1 VTSSRRVV
9 FLGAGHAHLYGL
21 KRAAAFARRGH
32 QAVVVA
38 PEAFWY
44 SGLATGVLGGLYPP
58 ALDRVDVQALVEN
71 RGGRFIADRAVAI
84 DAAARTVHLERS
96 PPLAYDVL
104 SVTLGSRPPP
114 IPADPGAPPCYAVK
128 PVRRL
133 AELRADLEARF
144 ARAPDRPVRVAV
156 AGGGATA
163 CEVAANVA
171 ALAAA
176 RGGRA
181 EVTVLA
187 AGPVLRQLPDRAA
200 RRVVRALEAR
210 GVAVRTPARV
220 ARLAAAAAVLDDGAA
235 VACDLAVNA
244 TGLVPHPL
252 LRTAGLPMT
261 AEGALTVDRHLRS
274 VGDPAVHGAGDC
286 IALAGRPLPRV
297 GVYAIRQA
305 PVLYRNLLAA
315 LDGTAPARFTPQ
327 ARYLWILNLG
337 DGTGL
342 AARGRLWWHGRVA
355 FRLKDRI
362 DRRFLRE
369 YRRAAESHRST
380 AAGHRAL
387 LRPEPAT
394 RDGHA
399 MTEDEKKEIRDEF
412 RRSVNMSPK
421 ELEDWLATEESR
433 SVGWTREGEEEAVGH
448 QSGRRIV
455 TIKRTRQDDLADE
468 DYAHMRKVIGYVHR
482 HAAQRPEGE
491 VTDTR
496 WRYSLMNWGHDPL
509 KEG

>member
-1 VTSSRRVV
+1 MPPPRRVV

-32 QAVVVA
+32 EAVVVA

-58 ALDRVDVQALVEN
+58 ALDRVDVQALVE
-71 RGGRFIADRAVAI
+71 RGGGRFVADRATAI

-144 ARAPDRPVRVAV
+144 ARDPQRPVRVTV

-176 RGGRA
+176 RGGRVA
-181 EVTVLA
+181 VTVLA
-187 AGPVLRQLPDRAA
+187 AGPVLRQLPERAA
-200 RRVVRALEAR
+200 RRVLRALEAR
-210 GVAVRTPARV
+210 GVAFRTPARV
-220 ARLAAAAAVLDDGAA
+220 VRLSAAGAVPADGAA
-235 VACDLAVNA
+235 EPCDLFVNA
-244 TGLVPHPL
+244 TGLLPHPL
-252 LRTAGLPMT
+252 LRDSGLPVT
-261 AEGALTVDRHLRS
+261 EDGALTVDRHLRS

-286 IALAGRPLPRV
+286 IAPAGRALPRI

-315 LDGTAPARFTPQ
+315 LDGDAPARFRPQ

-342 AARGRLWWHGRVA
+342 AARGRLWWHGRLA

-369 YRRAAESHRST
+369 YQRAAESHR
-380 AAGHRAL
+380 
-387 LRPEPAT
+387 
-394 RDGHA
+394 
-399 MTEDEKKEIRDEF
+399 
-412 RRSVNMSPK
+412 
-421 ELEDWLATEESR
+421 
-433 SVGWTREGEEEAVGH
+433 
-448 QSGRRIV
+448 
-455 TIKRTRQDDLADE
+455 
-468 DYAHMRKVIGYVHR
+468 
-482 HAAQRPEGE
+482 
-491 VTDTR
+491 
-496 WRYSLMNWGHDPL
+496 
-509 KEG
+509 